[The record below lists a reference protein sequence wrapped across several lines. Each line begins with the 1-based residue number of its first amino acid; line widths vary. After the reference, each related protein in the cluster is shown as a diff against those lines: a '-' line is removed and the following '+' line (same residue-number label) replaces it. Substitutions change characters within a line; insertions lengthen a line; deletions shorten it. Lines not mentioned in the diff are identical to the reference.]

1 MPVKQEDSSAGAAT
15 AGLFTCTQA
24 WRASAPCG
32 PQAQRVR
39 LKQECQSDHDAVRV
53 ASDGSASAAAAGS
66 IPSST
71 LLKRILEV
79 NTFIAALR
87 THDGDFL
94 RAIER
99 AQGEHDALQLERY
112 LSRAGARA
120 SISEILERV
129 TVLLDVMKR
138 ADAQRE
144 NVRVHMDAAENELNE
159 LVNAPVSGGRDPTEW
174 LSDELMVMIIV
185 MLPLNMMWVTAHGCG
200 RVCRRWAR
208 LLKDESVKHALKV
221 GRWAAYEAGL
231 IRPRAPI
238 VMQGAVGVYG
248 PNQHVAAF
256 A

>member
-15 AGLFTCTQA
+15 AGLFMEGCSHA
-24 WRASAPCG
+24 PKRGARLLAPSASAPCA
-32 PQAQRVR
+32 PRA
-39 LKQECQSDHDAVRV
+39 QSDHDDTVRV

-71 LLKRILEV
+71 QALKRILEV

-99 AQGEHDALQLERY
+99 AQGEHDALQLERC
-112 LSRAGARA
+112 LPRAGARA

-129 TVLLDVMKR
+129 TVLLDVIEC
-138 ADAQRE
+138 ADTQRE
-144 NVRVHMDAAENELNE
+144 NVRVHMAGAENELNE

-200 RVCRRWAR
+200 RVCRRWAC
-208 LLKDESVKHALKV
+208 LSE
-221 GRWAAYEAGL
+221 
-231 IRPRAPI
+231 
-238 VMQGAVGVYG
+238 VGVFVG
-248 PNQHVAAF
+248 DGRGCRRASQ
-256 A
+256 